1 MSVFAQT
8 PCTVLIADDEEGP
21 REQLRAALAR
31 LAPELAVVAQSA
43 NGVDAWDDCL
53 AFEPQLCF
61 LDIRM
66 PGLSGLEV
74 AQRLAQLAEPPQVV
88 FVTAYGDHA
97 LSAFEAGAVDYLLKP
112 VEDAR
117 LVQCLQRLRGRA
129 VAASPTSPTSPAA
142 APGTLADAAGE
153 GLTTSA
159 TAFDVAGLAVHTP
172 PAAHPGGLNAA
183 TLELLRQLLPP
194 QRPPMRPIQASHGRE
209 VQLIAPEDVLFFQS
223 DSRYTRVVHRD
234 GEAWIRTA
242 LKELLADLDPHL
254 FWQVHRSVV
263 VNSRFVASATRLDE
277 NTMQLSLKGSAEKLP
292 VSRQFQGLFKGQ

>member
-1 MSVFAQT
+1 MT
-8 PCTVLIADDEEGP
+8 TKIRTLIADDEEGP
-21 REQLRAALAR
+21 REQLRAALER
-31 LAPELAVVAQSA
+31 LAPEIELVAASV

-97 LSAFEAGAVDYLLKP
+97 LSAFEAGAVDYVMKP

-117 LVQCLQRLRGRA
+117 LQQCLQRLRQRQAA
-129 VAASPTSPTSPAA
+129 VAAEPDA
-142 APGTLADAAGE
+142 APAPSMPAG
-153 GLTTSA
+153 
-159 TAFDVAGLAVHTP
+159 
-172 PAAHPGGLNAA
+172 

-194 QRPPMRPIQASHGRE
+194 QRGAMKPIQASQGRE
-209 VQLIAPEDVLFFQS
+209 IQLIAPEDVLFFQS

-242 LKELLADLDPHL
+242 LKELLTDLDPQV
-254 FWQVHRSVV
+254 FWQVHRSVL
-263 VNSRFVASATRLDE
+263 VNSRFISSATRVDE
-277 NTMQLSLKGSAEKLP
+277 NTMQISLKGHAEKLP

>member
-1 MSVFAQT
+1 MSIT
-8 PCTVLIADDEEGP
+8 TLIADDEEGP
-21 REQLRAALAR
+21 REQLRAVLGR
-31 LAPELAVVAQSA
+31 LAPDLTLVAQST

-53 AFEPQLCF
+53 ALEPQLCF

-74 AQRLAQLAEPPQVV
+74 AHRLAQLAEPPQVV

-112 VEDAR
+112 VEDLR
-117 LVQCLQRLRGRA
+117 LEQCLQRLRARL
-129 VAASPTSPTSPAA
+129 AASSGKASSSPHASPSD
-142 APGTLADAAGE
+142 APEASL
-153 GLTTSA
+153 SS
-159 TAFDVAGLAVHTP
+159 TP
-172 PAAHPGGLNAA
+172 SNPPSSLNAA
-183 TLELLRQLLPP
+183 TLELLRQLLPA
-194 QRPPMRPIQASHGRE
+194 QRPPMRPIQASQGRE

-277 NTMQLSLKGSAEKLP
+277 NTMQLSLKGSSEKLP
-292 VSRQFQGLFKGQ
+292 VSRQFQGQFKGQ

>member
-1 MSVFAQT
+1 MSIT
-8 PCTVLIADDEEGP
+8 TLIADDEEGP
-21 REQLRAALAR
+21 REQLRAVLGR
-31 LAPELAVVAQSA
+31 LAPDLTLVAQST

-53 AFEPQLCF
+53 ALEPQLCF

-74 AQRLAQLAEPPQVV
+74 AHRLAQLAEPPQVV

-112 VEDAR
+112 VEDLR
-117 LVQCLQRLRGRA
+117 LEQCLQRLRARL
-129 VAASPTSPTSPAA
+129 AASSGTSSSSPHATSPAA
-142 APGTLADAAGE
+142 LHASPSDARSDALE
-153 GLTTSA
+153 ASLSS
-159 TAFDVAGLAVHTP
+159 TP
-172 PAAHPGGLNAA
+172 SNPPSSLNAA
-183 TLELLRQLLPP
+183 TLELLRQLLPA
-194 QRPPMRPIQASHGRE
+194 QRPPMRPIQASQGRE

-277 NTMQLSLKGSAEKLP
+277 NTMQLSLKGSSEKLP
-292 VSRQFQGLFKGQ
+292 VSRQFQGQFKGQ